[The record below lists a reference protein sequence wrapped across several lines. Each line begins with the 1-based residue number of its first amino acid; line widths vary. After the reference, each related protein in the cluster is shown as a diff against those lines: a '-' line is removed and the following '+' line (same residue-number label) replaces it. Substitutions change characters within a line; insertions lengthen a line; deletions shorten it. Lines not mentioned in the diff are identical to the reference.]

1 MTNLLFDCYLQ
12 VFVTPENVVL
22 TKMDANNIAMIWAP
36 NCLRCQS
43 DNPLVIFENARKELL
58 FLRNVI
64 ENLDTGFM
72 QGMF

>member
-1 MTNLLFDCYLQ
+1 
-12 VFVTPENVVL
+12 
-22 TKMDANNIAMIWAP
+22 MDANNIAMIWAP

-58 FLRNVI
+58 FMRIII

-72 QGMF
+72 QGMY